1 MGSLNCIVF
10 FFRTLQSFFSFSSSG
25 ECSGISPV
33 SDAGALQPRQCR
45 RAFFSPAGGSPL
57 ANGRRVSVV
66 DCCWTPKEPEAPR
79 ETKQDALDPQ
89 SNHHRGRFRLSKDPV
104 PMEGSGRIHRASP
117 APSCSPARLN
127 QQPGG
132 TMGSTPPLQIG
143 PPGLRPREGPRSPLS
158 REEWEE
164 GCSLP
169 LAPGSL
175 GILSPAAPLPH
186 PSTPVRV
193 ERRAKWQHRCSRT
206 GGLEHLGGRRTPVG
220 LNQRPIRPEP
230 RTRGTETW
238 LRSVGDPGRWRRRR
252 RAESGRSSLCD
263 SGLPWSTDT
272 GNRGRGSDET
282 SEKRERRMLAETTS
296 QDGGGNAACR
306 VPQSHARG
314 AFAPAGLPR
323 KVPHF
328 RRSGASMDYQRHGG
342 HRAPSFSPVFFLRFF
357 AMAPDIPIPPLRQ
370 KGRRVGSLGGRQ
382 KYPFAAPP
390 PPFRRPRVTRRPPT
404 FATGD
409 QQTCAMS
416 DGSLANLVLWRSA
429 SCKSRLSPSAPPAS
443 PRRPMPHTP
452 TPTPSHPSIGP
463 LPSHIY
469 RPPIGER
476 SGTCHASVPWLLTP
490 EPQQVGQ
497 PDHQPSR
504 TGFINPSSESHT
516 RHSHQRH
523 HECSAHHRR
532 KPAKPHADQLDST
545 PHKNTSPN
553 TPPSGGS
560 SCRSGPAPCHDSS
573 PSSPRSRRQPQP
585 TSPTPSSR
593 LYRPPAGSRPSCAR
607 STSPPT
613 APPAERITSSMSSF
627 ARISTR
633 PCFSVSRAPASTVS
647 RCKTGAARAQSAQTA
662 GTAGVL

>member
-1 MGSLNCIVF
+1 
-10 FFRTLQSFFSFSSSG
+10 
-25 ECSGISPV
+25 
-33 SDAGALQPRQCR
+33 
-45 RAFFSPAGGSPL
+45 
-57 ANGRRVSVV
+57 
-66 DCCWTPKEPEAPR
+66 
-79 ETKQDALDPQ
+79 
-89 SNHHRGRFRLSKDPV
+89 
-104 PMEGSGRIHRASP
+104 
-117 APSCSPARLN
+117 
-127 QQPGG
+127 
-132 TMGSTPPLQIG
+132 MGSTPPLQIG
-143 PPGLRPREGPRSPLS
+143 PPGLRPREEPRSPLS

-206 GGLEHLGGRRTPVG
+206 GGLERLGGRRTPMG

-238 LRSVGDPGRWRRRR
+238 LRTVGDPGRWRRRR

-296 QDGGGNAACR
+296 QDRGGNAACR

-314 AFAPAGLPR
+314 AFAPADLPR

-342 HRAPSFSPVFFLRFF
+342 HRAPSFSPVFFFLRFF
-357 AMAPDIPIPPLRQ
+357 AMAPDIPIPPLRR
-370 KGRRVGSLGGRQ
+370 KGRRVGSLSGRQ
-382 KYPFAAPP
+382 KSPFAAPP
-390 PPFRRPRVTRRPPT
+390 PPFRRPRVTRCPPT

-452 TPTPSHPSIGP
+452 TPTNPPTTASPPP
-463 LPSHIY
+463 LP
-469 RPPIGER
+469 
-476 SGTCHASVPWLLTP
+476 T
-490 EPQQVGQ
+490 
-497 PDHQPSR
+497 
-504 TGFINPSSESHT
+504 
-516 RHSHQRH
+516 
-523 HECSAHHRR
+523 HRE
-532 KPAKPHADQLDST
+532 
-545 PHKNTSPN
+545 
-553 TPPSGGS
+553 
-560 SCRSGPAPCHDSS
+560 GPC
-573 PSSPRSRRQPQP
+573 Q
-585 TSPTPSSR
+585 TT
-593 LYRPPAGSRPSCAR
+593 
-607 STSPPT
+607 
-613 APPAERITSSMSSF
+613 
-627 ARISTR
+627 
-633 PCFSVSRAPASTVS
+633 STVPPLANDREPAMLPCPGCS
-647 RCKTGAARAQSAQTA
+647 LPNPNR
-662 GTAGVL
+662 